1 MFLQSAKAYFKM
13 TSQHTYK
20 YVYFNRNYQLTST
33 HLSFTL
39 LRRKELLK
47 SELMLQLSASCQ
59 SRAMIAAEGTC
70 ESPQRCLMNRPI
82 GVHRA
87 GDKASVGLVRP
98 SATGL
103 DRGHGSLSGFT
114 PLLLCKHSEPSD
126 WSGTPSNQRP
136 PEPLRT
142 IAAGSASARSF
153 IGSPARIFYMN
164 QRASYAFFPW
174 FLRFLRA
181 LLQTIKM

>member
-1 MFLQSAKAYFKM
+1 
-13 TSQHTYK
+13 
-20 YVYFNRNYQLTST
+20 
-33 HLSFTL
+33 
-39 LRRKELLK
+39 
-47 SELMLQLSASCQ
+47 
-59 SRAMIAAEGTC
+59 
-70 ESPQRCLMNRPI
+70 MNRPI

-87 GDKASVGLVRP
+87 GDKAGVGLVRP

-103 DRGHGSLSGFT
+103 DRGHGSLSGLT

-126 WSGTPSNQRP
+126 WSGAPSNQRP

-164 QRASYAFFPW
+164 QRASYAFFPS

-181 LLQTIKM
+181 LLQTIKMQRKARLRFNSMPVQQLSAFLQEVKTLGPNFSTYLVNISA